1 MKNRNEEVPDM
12 ADVFKNQGYIKQILS
27 SRNTKKIYE
36 ETLPKIR
43 ELFPEK
49 NGHG

>member
-1 MKNRNEEVPDM
+1 M
-12 ADVFKNQGYIKQILS
+12 ADVFKNRDYIKQIL

-36 ETLPKIR
+36 ETLPKIK

-49 NGHG
+49 NGPC